1 MTPISDVTITSRNY
15 GYLYCHILKIA
26 QVFMNI
32 VQLKRFL
39 LLLPL
44 VVSACSTS
52 NPAFKNTS
60 EPTLSESFT
69 QSENVEESTKSV
81 AIMPVDNQQAIDFKQ
96 SGTGKLLADSPALK
110 TATTET
116 ANGDITLNFQRAD
129 LAGFLQLVLSDILQV
144 NYALDEAV
152 TGTVTIQTPT
162 ALNKQQLI
170 PLVEDILALN
180 NAVMVDKNGFYQ
192 ILPKEK
198 ASGVQSFSGKTSVS
212 KNGFQEIIEIQPL
225 RYIAASE
232 MRNLLEPYA
241 EDNIQ
246 MEVNNQRNL
255 LILKGEARDVA
266 NMRELIALFDVDWLK
281 GMSIGLFQL
290 ENSDAQSL
298 ETELS
303 SVFEGLAN
311 NNDTTAVSESIS
323 TPLKFVAIE
332 RLNAILVISASQQTL
347 NEAENWIKR
356 LDTDQDQTKQRLY
369 VYKVQNAKATELAA
383 VIGGVFG
390 NSQSVNEQ
398 ASPSQ
403 TQQTSRNSNLAP
415 GAIPAIVGN
424 ADTPISALNDQPA
437 NNFEVMPPLNRQQSP
452 TDSTTQHR
460 FITPISD
467 DPVEVIADDVRNA
480 LVIKATPKDYEM
492 VAATL
497 EQLDTVPLQ
506 VLIEA
511 SIIEVS
517 LTDQLDFGVEW
528 FFKDNFGDKQGI
540 GSLDIGDPGIG
551 ANTPGF
557 SFTVVDSLSNVRLA
571 LNALATESDVNVLS
585 SPSLMVLDNQTARI
599 NVGDE
604 IPVPSRQSVSNVDP
618 TAPTVNEIEFRK
630 TGVTLTVTPRVNNSG
645 LVTMEIQQEVSNAVQ
660 TTSSSIDAPTI
671 QQRQIDSV
679 VAINSGETIV
689 LGGLI
694 QNSQSDTSSGVPGL
708 HKLPLIGNLFGREID
723 DLRRTELLVLI
734 TPRVVR
740 DKQSARDITREFR
753 KKLIGLQPVNFES
766 EVN

>member
-1 MTPISDVTITSRNY
+1 MNSTP
-15 GYLYCHILKIA
+15 LKWLMLI
-26 QVFMNI
+26 
-32 VQLKRFL
+32 
-39 LLLPL
+39 LPL
-44 VVSACSTS
+44 VISACTSTK
-52 NPAFKNTS
+52 PAFNTS
-60 EPTLSESFT
+60 PEPSVT
-69 QSENVEESTKSV
+69 ENFQPAETAKSV
-81 AIMPVDNQQAIDFKQ
+81 AIAANDSDQQVDFKQ
-96 SGTGKLLADSPALK
+96 TGSGRLLAEPTPLTPPVAG
-110 TATTET
+110 E
-116 ANGDITLNFQRAD
+116 NGDITLNFQRAD
-129 LAGFLQLVLSDILQV
+129 LAGFLQLVLSDILKV

-162 ALNKQQLI
+162 ALSKQQLL

-180 NAVMVDKNGFYQ
+180 NAVLLDNNGFYQ

-198 ASGVQSFSGKTSVS
+198 AAASQPLNATASVS
-212 KNGFQEIIEIQPL
+212 KNGFQEIIDIQPL

-232 MRNLLEPYA
+232 MLNLLEPYA
-241 EDNIQ
+241 EDTIQ
-246 MEVNNQRNL
+246 MQVNRQRNL

-266 NMRELIALFDVDWLK
+266 NMRELITLFDVDWLK

-290 ENSDAQSL
+290 ENSNALSL
-298 ETELS
+298 ETELNK
-303 SVFEGLAN
+303 VFDGLAESHP
-311 NNDTTAVSESIS
+311 DSASVEAGSTAV
-323 TPLKFVAIE
+323 KFVAIE
-332 RLNAILVISASQQTL
+332 RLNAILVISASPQNL
-347 NEAENWIKR
+347 NEAEHWIKR

-390 NSQSVNEQ
+390 NAQSVNEQ
-398 ASPSQ
+398 AASATERTNRS
-403 TQQTSRNSNLAP
+403 SNLAP
-415 GAIPAIVGN
+415 GAIPALVGN

-437 NNFEVMPPLNRQQSP
+437 NNLDVLPPLNRQQTP
-452 TDSTTQHR
+452 NDSTAQQR
-460 FITPISD
+460 FTTPISD

-604 IPVPSRQSVSNVDP
+604 IPVPSRQSISNIDP

-694 QNSQSDTSSGVPGL
+694 QNAQSDTSSGVPGL
-708 HKLPLIGNLFGREID
+708 HQLPFVGNLFGRDID

-753 KKLIGLQPVNFES
+753 KKLMGLQPVNFEAGS
-766 EVN
+766 E

>member
-1 MTPISDVTITSRNY
+1 
-15 GYLYCHILKIA
+15 
-26 QVFMNI
+26 MNI
-32 VQLKRFL
+32 LQLKHFL
-39 LLLPL
+39 LLLPF

-60 EPTLSESFT
+60 EPTVSESSA
-69 QSENVEESTKSV
+69 QSVNVEESAKSV
-81 AIMPVDNQQAIDFKQ
+81 AIMPADNQQAIDFKQ
-96 SGTGKLLADSPALK
+96 SGTGKLLAESPALK

-116 ANGDITLNFQRAD
+116 TDGDITLNFQRAD
-129 LAGFLQLVLSDILQV
+129 LAGFLQLVLTDILKV
-144 NYALDEAV
+144 NYALDEDV

-162 ALNKQQLI
+162 ALSKQQLI

-180 NAVMVDKNGFYQ
+180 NAIMLDKNGFYQ
-192 ILPKEK
+192 ILPKGK
-198 ASGVQSFSGKTSVS
+198 ASGGQSFSGKTSVS

-241 EDNIQ
+241 EDSIQ

-290 ENSDAQSL
+290 ENSSAQSL
-298 ETELS
+298 ESELS
-303 SVFEGLAN
+303 SVFSGLAGT
-311 NNDTTAVSESIS
+311 NDDSALTEATS

-398 ASPSQ
+398 SASLNEPTNRS
-403 TQQTSRNSNLAP
+403 SRLAP
-415 GAIPAIVGN
+415 GAIPAMVGN
-424 ADTPISALNDQPA
+424 ADMPISALNDQPA
-437 NNFEVMPPLNRQQSP
+437 NNLDVMPPLNRQKSP
-452 TDSTTQHR
+452 TDSTTQHS

-528 FFKDNFGDKQGI
+528 FFKDNFGDKRGI
-540 GSLDIGDPGIG
+540 GSLDIGDTGIG

-708 HKLPLIGNLFGREID
+708 HRIPLIGNLFGREID

-766 EVN
+766 DVN